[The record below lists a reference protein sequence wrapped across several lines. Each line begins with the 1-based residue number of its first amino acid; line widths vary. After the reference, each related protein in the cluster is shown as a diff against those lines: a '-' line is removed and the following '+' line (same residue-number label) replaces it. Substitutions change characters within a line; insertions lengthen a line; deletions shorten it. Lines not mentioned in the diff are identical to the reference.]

1 MTKYAFIT
9 ELVKAGCDIDKLSN
23 EAKSL
28 IESITT
34 EEKKLSAYD
43 LFKDDYKDSNKVDDV
58 SDKSFIKGELMA
70 AIASLEAIANF
81 GKSNLNMARKAVVDG
96 DYRRASSYL
105 NIYASFIDRDDTESR
120 SNYEKASRYIG
131 QLL

>member
-9 ELVKAGCDIDKLSN
+9 ELVKAGCDIDKLSK

-34 EEKKLSAYD
+34 EEKKLYASD
-43 LFKDDYKDSNKVDDV
+43 LFKDDYKDGYTVDDI

-70 AIASLEAIANF
+70 TIANLEATANF
-81 GKSNLNMARKAVVDG
+81 GKSNLNTAHKLIVDG
-96 DYRRASSYL
+96 DYKRASFYL
-105 NIYASFIDRDDTESR
+105 NLYVSFIDVDDTESHK
-120 SNYEKASRYIG
+120 NYEKASRYIG
-131 QLL
+131 LLL